1 MGFDPASTPSAD
13 GAISGAHDRGNLL
26 IALLGML
33 MGRQNDPG
41 THGKRLWCGVRS
53 DEVLKA
59 LGFFNSQC
67 NGISR
72 FGSSHMLS
80 PPTPSLSSLV
90 DFVKLGK
97 HL

>member
-1 MGFDPASTPSAD
+1 MGFDPASAPSAHS
-13 GAISGAHDRGNLL
+13 AISGAHHRCDLL

-33 MGRQNDPG
+33 MGSQNDPG
-41 THGKRLWCGVRS
+41 THGQRLRRRVRT

-59 LGFFNSQC
+59 LDFFSGQFNWISGF
-67 NGISR
+67 GT
-72 FGSSHMLS
+72 SHVFS
-80 PPTPSLSSLV
+80 PPSPSLSSLV

>member
-1 MGFDPASTPSAD
+1 MSFDPAPAPGTD
-13 GAISGAHDRGNLL
+13 RAISRAHSRGDLL
-26 IALLGML
+26 LALLGM
-33 MGRQNDPG
+33 GIRSQNDPS
-41 THGKRLWCGVRS
+41 THRQRLRRGVSS

-59 LGFFNSQC
+59 LGFFSRQL

-72 FGSSHMLS
+72 FGTSHVLS
-80 PPTPSLSSLV
+80 PPPLSLSSLI